1 MVLNIL
7 LGDIFYFMGMSCLKV
22 TYNEFNSLFI
32 FLQSVHPGNPNEIRY
47 LLYLGESRALSIDV
61 RE

>member
-7 LGDIFYFMGMSCLKV
+7 LDDMFYFMGMSCLKV
-22 TYNEFNSLFI
+22 TYSEFNSLFI

-47 LLYLGESRALSIDV
+47 LLYLGESRAFSIDV